1 MVACLVRRPLPMV
14 LPLVLALLLGTAAPV
29 AASDLIRLFGDE
41 NAGTASAQFLRIP
54 VGARA
59 VALGQ
64 AYSAVATD
72 GASIFWNPAGLMRT
86 PGRSNWFATHVAW
99 AADIDLDYAA
109 YHRRGQNFA
118 HGLMF
123 GALRSGDILRTDEL
137 HQEGTGQ
144 YFNANQFFVGG
155 SLARAMTDRF
165 SIGLT
170 VKFFQENLDQYQ
182 MRALLADM
190 GILYYV
196 GVGDLRIGFSVRNF
210 GGDMSPGGTPPAA
223 PDGYVASPE
232 FQAFPAPTV
241 GAFGVANT
249 WNLSPKIALMT
260 TADFSHPS
268 DYSESFRM
276 GGELGLRHQLFLRAG
291 YETNRPEGG
300 LAAGF
305 GLQVER
311 HQMRIRVDYAYS
323 DMGSFGGVH
332 HFSLDLSPLWRRP
345 AGTGSAEDRP

>member
-1 MVACLVRRPLPMV
+1 MVATNLGKRLLAPALVAA
-14 LPLVLALLLGTAAPV
+14 LAVATAGPAR
-29 AASDLIRLFGDE
+29 ASDLIRLFGGE

-64 AYSAVATD
+64 AYSALATD
-72 GASIFWNPAGLMRT
+72 GAGIYWNPAGLMRT
-86 PGRSNWFATHVAW
+86 PGRQNWFAGHVAW

-109 YHRRGQNFA
+109 FHRRGQNFA
-118 HGLMF
+118 HGLML

-170 VKFFQENLDQYQ
+170 VKYFQENLDQYQ
-182 MRALLADM
+182 TKAVLADM

-210 GGDMSPGGTPPAA
+210 GSDVSPGGTPPPA
-223 PDGYVASPE
+223 PDGYVATQE
-232 FQAFPAPTV
+232 FQSFPAPTV
-241 GAFGVANT
+241 GAFGVAKT
-249 WNLSPKIALMT
+249 WDLSPRVTFLT
-260 TADFSHPS
+260 TADFNHPS

-276 GGELGLRHQLFLRAG
+276 GGELGLRDQFFLRAG
-291 YETNRPEGG
+291 FETNRDEGG
-300 LAAGF
+300 FAAGF
-305 GLQVER
+305 GLQADR
-311 HQMRIRVDYAYS
+311 FQKRIRVDYAYG
-323 DMGSFGGVH
+323 DMGSFGGMH
-332 HFSLDLSPLWRRP
+332 HFSVDLSPLWRRQAGP
-345 AGTGSAEDRP
+345 ANAEARP

>member
-1 MVACLVRRPLPMV
+1 MVASNLRRAAAA
-14 LPLVLALLLGTAAPV
+14 LALVSGLAGAAGRA

-41 NAGTASAQFLRIP
+41 NAGTSSAQFLRIP

-64 AYSAVATD
+64 AYSALATD
-72 GASIFWNPAGLMRT
+72 GAAIFWNPAGLMRT
-86 PGRSNWFATHVAW
+86 PGRQNWFAGHVAW

-109 YHRRGQNFA
+109 FHRRGQNFA

-165 SIGLT
+165 SIGMT
-170 VKFFQENLDQYQ
+170 VKFFQENLDEYQ
-182 MRALLADM
+182 TRALLADM

-196 GVGDLRIGFSVRNF
+196 GAGDLRIGFSVRNF
-210 GGDMSPGGTPPAA
+210 GSDVKPGGTPPPA
-223 PDGYVASPE
+223 PDGYVATQE
-232 FQAFPAPTV
+232 FQSFPAPTV
-241 GAFGVANT
+241 GAFGVAKT
-249 WNLSPKIALMT
+249 WDLSSKVALLT
-260 TADFSHPS
+260 TADFNHPS

-276 GGELGLRHQLFLRAG
+276 GGELGLRRQFFLRAG
-291 YETNRPEGG
+291 YETNRDEGG
-300 LAAGF
+300 FAAGF
-305 GLQVER
+305 GLQAQR
-311 HQMRIRVDYAYS
+311 HQLQIRVDYAYG

-332 HFSLDLSPLWRRP
+332 HFSVDLSPLWRRP
-345 AGTGSAEDRP
+345 AATATEEARR

>member
-1 MVACLVRRPLPMV
+1 VVARLLRRRSAP
-14 LPLVLALLLGTAAPV
+14 VLALLLLIAAAP
-29 AASDLIRLFGDE
+29 AAAGDLIRLFGDE

-72 GASIFWNPAGLMRT
+72 GAAIFWNPAGLMRT
-86 PGRSNWFATHVAW
+86 PGRGNWFASHVAW

-196 GVGDLRIGFSVRNF
+196 GLGDLRIGFSVRNF
-210 GGDMSPGGTPPAA
+210 GSDMSPGGTPPPA
-223 PDGYVASPE
+223 PDGYVAAPE
-232 FQAFPAPTV
+232 FQSFPAPTV
-241 GAFGVANT
+241 GAYGVART
-249 WNLSPKIALMT
+249 WDLSPKIALLT

-268 DYSESFRM
+268 DYSESFRL
-276 GGELGLRHQLFLRAG
+276 GGELGLRNQLFLRAG
-291 YETNRPEGG
+291 YETNRAEGG

-305 GLQVER
+305 GLQLER
-311 HQMRIRVDYAYS
+311 HQLRIRVDYAYA
-323 DMGSFGGVH
+323 DMGSFGGMH

-345 AGTGSAEDRP
+345 AGGSSAGDRP